1 MERKLRYCAV
11 CGTAYRFC
19 PKCNEDKDKPLYHY
33 TFCSENCKNIYW
45 ITSEFENNS
54 MTSDVAYELLSEQD
68 LCGFENF
75 GLSYKNSINKINDS
89 CSEKLSNENE
99 SVQEFISEQVLEE
112 DVLDCEIIEVKN
124 KSPKRTK
131 KNVE

>member
-1 MERKLRYCAV
+1 MERKLRHCAV

-19 PKCNEDKDKPLYHY
+19 PKCNKDKDKPLYHY

-54 MTSDVAYELLSEQD
+54 MTSDVAYDLLSELD
-68 LCGFENF
+68 LHSFENF

-89 CSEKLSNENE
+89 HNAKLSNKSECE
-99 SVQEFISEQVLEE
+99 QEFVNEQVLEK
-112 DVLDCEIIEVKN
+112 DVLECENIEVKN

-131 KNVE
+131 KIVE